1 MPHWE
6 AASKEAQTLL
16 RTFGGQFTTQL
27 FSLNQNRRLKLRGQ
41 EKYFPLPAALAA
53 LPLFFQIARWHRI
66 NHLFTSGGERLLAPR
81 FAQRTAI
88 LTICK
93 EPRSIDAFE
102 RNRHHLARFG
112 YIVVE
117 SRRHQ
122 EILKQCGIEER
133 RIKLIYPPAAKVKYK
148 PGQPPFKILF
158 ASSPPAP
165 NQFLSRG
172 IFLILRVAQRLP
184 DVQFILV
191 WRDRHHEALRAL
203 IADAGVDNVSVI
215 NGYVEDMG
223 ALYDRV
229 HATVLAGHD
238 YASFKPAPHSALE
251 SLGRGKPLL
260 VTPTSSI
267 AEIVAQRRCGI
278 VFEPTVDSF
287 EDAVRNLMDR
297 YGELQESC
305 HPAVEACFSKEA
317 FIQKYRLLYE
327 ELLEG
332 GEVRTAASSPR
343 ACAPLRGRLTGR

>member
-1 MPHWE
+1 M
-6 AASKEAQTLL
+6 
-16 RTFGGQFTTQL
+16 
-27 FSLNQNRRLKLRGQ
+27 
-41 EKYFPLPAALAA
+41 
-53 LPLFFQIARWHRI
+53 
-66 NHLFTSGGERLLAPR
+66 
-81 FAQRTAI
+81 
-88 LTICK
+88 
-93 EPRSIDAFE
+93 
-102 RNRHHLARFG
+102 
-112 YIVVE
+112 
-117 SRRHQ
+117 
-122 EILKQCGIEER
+122 
-133 RIKLIYPPAAKVKYK
+133 
-148 PGQPPFKILF
+148 
-158 ASSPPAP
+158 
-165 NQFLSRG
+165 
-172 IFLILRVAQRLP
+172 ILRVAQRLR

-251 SLGRGKPLL
+251 LLGRGKPLL

-332 GEVRTAASSPR
+332 SEVRTAVSSPR